1 MELERLEETNRM
13 LTEELTDLRRTY
25 QKEVRRKSLRVTWVK
40 AQSLLHINSK
50 QKAEGVIFVVQRL
63 KKCL

>member
-25 QKEVRRKSLRVTWVK
+25 QKEVRRKSLGVTWVK

>member
-13 LTEELTDLRRTY
+13 LKEELTDLRRTY
-25 QKEVRRKSLRVTWVK
+25 QKEVRRKSLGVTWVK

>member
-1 MELERLEETNRM
+1 MELEKLEETNRA

-25 QKEVRRKSLRVTWVK
+25 QKEVRRKSLGRMCVK

-50 QKAEGVIFVVQRL
+50 QKAEGGIFAVQRL

>member
-25 QKEVRRKSLRVTWVK
+25 QKEVRRKSLGVTWVK
-40 AQSLLHINSK
+40 AQSLLHINLK

>member
-1 MELERLEETNRM
+1 MELERLEETNRT

-25 QKEVRRKSLRVTWVK
+25 QKEVRRKSLGLTWVK
-40 AQSLLHINSK
+40 AQSLLHIRSK
-50 QKAEGVIFVVQRL
+50 QKAEGVIFAVQRL

>member
-25 QKEVRRKSLRVTWVK
+25 QKEVRRKSLGVTWVK

-63 KKCL
+63 KKYL

>member
-13 LTEELTDLRRTY
+13 LKEELTDLRRTY
-25 QKEVRRKSLRVTWVK
+25 QKEVRRKSLGVTWVK

-63 KKCL
+63 